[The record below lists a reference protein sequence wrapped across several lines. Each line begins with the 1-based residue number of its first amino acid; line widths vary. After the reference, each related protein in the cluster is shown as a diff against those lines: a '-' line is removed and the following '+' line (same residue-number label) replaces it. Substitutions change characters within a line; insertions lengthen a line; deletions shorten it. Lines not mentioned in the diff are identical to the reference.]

1 MGAWGV
7 GAFENDDAMD
17 WVWGLDGDNADEVV
31 AEAVRTAERTRP
43 GSYLEVTEGANAI
56 AAATLVASAADGDA
70 DDLPPEAIEY
80 LKRAES
86 PDEELVASAIA
97 ALDRVTG
104 EESEAAELWDESDDG
119 PEWRE
124 SIARLRARLQLHT

>member
-1 MGAWGV
+1 MGAWGI

-17 WVWGLDGDNADEVV
+17 WVWGLDGDNADDVV
-31 AEAVRTAERTRP
+31 AEAVRTVEHARA
-43 GSYLEVTEGANAI
+43 GSYLEVTDGANAI
-56 AAATLVASAADGDA
+56 AAATIVASAADGDT

-104 EESEAAELWDESDDG
+104 EGSEVAELWDESDDG

-124 SIARLRARLQLHT
+124 RIARLRARLLLHT